1 MADPIFP
8 PSGIDMDVY
17 KQWLASQQGGPA
29 AGGGEPLYLPDDSV
43 SDLGSWMTNISK
55 GSNLGTDMD
64 YLIQNNLLNYGAYD
78 PITTYEQGDAPG
90 RRQIQRLMQ
99 GTPYQQAIAAALE
112 MNGGDPTAAFATVQ
126 QIIAN
131 PQDDNDLA
139 VIASAPKAYDETS
152 GELTDRVDV
161 RAVRD
166 QLTGLGASLMSDPM
180 GEMVNGQFMTSSTED
195 SPAMQALF
203 KAAYTTRPG
212 EGYDPYSFAPQGTSY
227 DSDLALMDA
236 ERQALERYTQSQ
248 KAQRTAQNVAD
259 QAGTAVDKYN
269 VGDPFG
275 LIGPPT
281 PANPDGGFK
290 YADPATSQGPD
301 GPMWGWDGQI
311 SQAVVASPKTAIE
324 QPIRVIKE
332 LTRPNRAYNNAIK
345 GVAGDALSAIKRR
358 VETGKFADPNGGG
371 MFPTLSRA
379 ETKSLDPQT
388 NPVMRKAMG
397 NRLLEQQKVADKA
410 YRDQQLQT
418 ASDKRSWQD
427 DSDVA
432 FAAQFGDAQRR
443 AMVADM
449 LRQGRSPFDDERRGR
464 NQSVYG
470 R

>member
-1 MADPIFP
+1 MTELSPYGN
-8 PSGIDMDVY
+8 GIDMDVY
-17 KQWLASQQGGPA
+17 ARWLASQQDGGA
-29 AGGGEPLYLPDDSV
+29 GEPLYLPNDNV
-43 SDLGSWMTNISK
+43 SDIGSWMTNISK

-78 PITTYEQGDAPG
+78 PITTYERGDAPG
-90 RRQIQRLMQ
+90 LRRLQQMRQ
-99 GTPYQQAIAAALE
+99 GNPYQVALASAMDATGNDAIAAFNIIQKA
-112 MNGGDPTAAFATVQ
+112 
-126 QIIAN
+126 IAN
-131 PQDDNDLA
+131 PQDEDQ
-139 VIASAPKAYDETS
+139 ASLINYIPKRYDDQGAITEAS
-152 GELTDRVDV
+152 DMA
-161 RAVRD
+161 AVRS
-166 QLTGLGASLMSDPM
+166 QLADIERSVLSDPM
-180 GEMVNGQFMTSSTED
+180 GEMIDGQFMTSSTED

-203 KAAYTTRPG
+203 KAGYTTRPG

-227 DSDLALMDA
+227 ESDFALMDA
-236 ERQALERYTQSQ
+236 ERQALEQYTQSQ
-248 KAQRTAQNVAD
+248 KAQRAAQNVAD

-275 LIGPPT
+275 LVGPPT

-290 YADPATSQGPD
+290 YADPATPQGPD
-301 GPMWGWDGQI
+301 GPMLGWDGQI
-311 SQAVVASPKTAIE
+311 SQAIVASPKTAIE

-332 LTRPNRAYNNAIK
+332 ITRPGRAYQNTLR

-358 VETGKFADPNGGG
+358 VETGKFADENGGG
-371 MFPTLSRA
+371 MFPTLSRE

-397 NRLLEQQKVADKA
+397 NKLLEQQKVADRA
-410 YRDQQLQT
+410 YGNQKLQT

-427 DSDVA
+427 GSDVA